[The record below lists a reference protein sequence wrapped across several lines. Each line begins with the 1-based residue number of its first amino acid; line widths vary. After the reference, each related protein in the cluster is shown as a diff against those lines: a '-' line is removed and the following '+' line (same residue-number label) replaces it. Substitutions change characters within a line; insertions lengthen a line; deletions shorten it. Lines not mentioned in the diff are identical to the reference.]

1 MAKSNIETDVLTPE
15 DLEDSTEGSVVTDNT
30 NDVDDTETTT
40 NVDDVIEGN
49 ADTENGSEDDA
60 DNSANSEDTD
70 AETEES
76 DDTTEHTEDNIVAV
90 RKQVKSTNRLMTVY
104 ANASDRAKTHSF
116 VGTYVVTGVVTN
128 GFKQIICNVPGL
140 GKFTGYIKL
149 R

>member
-15 DLEDSTEGSVVTDNT
+15 DLEDSTESSVVTDNT
-30 NDVDDTETTT
+30 DDVDDTETTT
-40 NVDDVIEGN
+40 NVDDAIEGN
-49 ADTENGSEDDA
+49 VDTENESEDDA
-60 DNSANSEDTD
+60 GNSVNSEGTD
-70 AETEES
+70 EEPRES
-76 DDTTEHTEDNIVAV
+76 DDTTEHIEDNAVTV